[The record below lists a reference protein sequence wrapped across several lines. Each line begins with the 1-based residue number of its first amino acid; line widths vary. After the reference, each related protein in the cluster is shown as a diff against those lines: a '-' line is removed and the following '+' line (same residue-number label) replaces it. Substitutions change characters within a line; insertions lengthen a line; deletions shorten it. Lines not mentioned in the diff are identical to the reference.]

1 MILVSLPGSRVHASH
16 VIINIE
22 NVFDSWDS
30 SVPHLFNSVFEV
42 LLNFLAF
49 LSQNV
54 FLIFNTVKNEIFD
67 FVLKFEV
74 ERSIQRV
81 EFVDHI

>member
-1 MILVSLPGSRVHASH
+1 MGFFNMMILMRPLGSRVHASH

-30 SVPHLFNSVFEV
+30 GVPHLFNSVFKV

-49 LSQNV
+49 LTQNV

-67 FVLKFEV
+67 IVLEFEV
-74 ERSIQRV
+74 ERSI
-81 EFVDHI
+81 